1 VGNKS
6 GRTGKHV
13 LFYFAVII
21 IIAALLNTVAC
32 APVQDK
38 IALLRAQQQL
48 EQYRESMAAGFFETV
63 IQQSEQVLAE
73 NETAPPADVALY
85 ILGEV
90 YAHHD
95 YQGRNYVLS
104 QYYFEK
110 LIENFPDSPLTSEAK
125 TYVGLFETIAAEEK
139 LTAAAEEKASLNKI
153 IIETK
158 KKSVPVSKSRKVVEN
173 QNFEEAVQENLQILQ
188 EVGKKKPADEALYN
202 LGLIYAHVDNPA
214 KDYKKSQIYFQ
225 TLIQQFPD
233 SELAEEGRIWLGL
246 FETIE
251 KIQQIDIDI
260 EQQKKELTR

>member
-6 GRTGKHV
+6 GRTGKYV
-13 LFYFAVII
+13 LFYFAVNI

-32 APVQDK
+32 APVQD
-38 IALLRAQQQL
+38 IRAHQQL

-73 NETAPPADVALY
+73 NETEPPADVALY
-85 ILGEV
+85 FLGEV

-95 YQGRNYVLS
+95 YKGRNYVLS
-104 QYYFEK
+104 QYYFEE
-110 LIENFPDSPLTSEAK
+110 LIGNFPDSPLTSEAK
-125 TYVGLFETIAAEEK
+125 TYIGLFETIAAEEK
-139 LTAAAEEKASLNKI
+139 LTAAAEKKASQKII

-158 KKSVPVSKSRKVVEN
+158 KRSVPVSKQRKIVEN
-173 QNFEEAVQENLQILQ
+173 QNFEEAVQGNLQILQ
-188 EVGKKKPADEALYN
+188 EVGNKKPADEALYN

-225 TLIQQFPD
+225 ILTQQFPD

-251 KIQQIDIDI
+251 KMQQIDIEI
-260 EQQKKELTR
+260 EQQKKQLTR